1 MATPKHKRTLLT
13 EKAFI
18 QMKINAGLIT
28 EAEAEKLQEE
38 ADEAAENTE
47 VVEESSEFELKD
59 PKKPKEDPSTKDAK
73 GTDKVAKS
81 IKGGPSAK
89 LEKVAK
95 PTFNLKEAFGEEE
108 VPPDLDGG
116 KPPAPQTPPAPSP
129 DMGGSPDMGMGGED
143 DKLTVDAGEFAQD
156 LAAGIS
162 QALQAH
168 FGNKLSVTSDGAAP
182 APAGDLG
189 SQGGEQFEPIPEN
202 EMGEGGGGMPPDLG
216 GGAPAP
222 SPETPEEDPAMRE
235 AKKAK
240 AVSTMVEAI
249 MKKILSK

>member
-38 ADEAAENTE
+38 AEDAENTE
-47 VVEESSEFELKD
+47 VVGEGSEFELKD

-81 IKGGPSAK
+81 VKGGPSAK

-108 VPPDLDGG
+108 PQPDLGG
-116 KPPAPQTPPAPSP
+116 GQPPAPQTPPAP
-129 DMGGSPDMGMGGED
+129 DMGGSPEMGGEGGD
-143 DKLTVDAGEFAQD
+143 DKLTVDAGEFAND

-168 FGNKLSVTSDGAAP
+168 FGNKLSVTSGGAAP
-182 APAGDLG
+182 APTGDLG

-202 EMGEGGGGMPPDLG
+202 EMGGDGGGMPPDLG

-222 SPETPEEDPAMRE
+222 SPELPPEEDPAMRE

-240 AVSTMVEAI
+240 TVSTMVEAI